1 MRRVYSL
8 PYRRF
13 MASSFAQLVIPL
25 SGLALKP
32 MESRRK
38 DPRRVPYLGR
48 QEGKKRS
55 ESSSRSVHRVAVIFD
70 DESREWKSERGAPPT
85 PHHRD
90 PRGLG
95 GGACGES
102 IETTRFDSGRGAEKV
117 EAAAVGARSVAYHGA
132 SQDSHFLLCPG
143 GGGVS
148 PKRRPSVFSLVPSD
162 QNPGPDFVPYVDLC
176 FVAAPAVLLA
186 PEARARKPLADH
198 DMCLPFRMG

>member
-48 QEGKKRS
+48 QEGKKRT

-95 GGACGES
+95 GGVWREHRNDSIRFGEGGGK
-102 IETTRFDSGRGAEKV
+102 GRGRRGRRSLGRLPWRFPGLPLSSLSRRRRRFSEEETV
-117 EAAAVGARSVAYHGA
+117 RLFLGA
-132 SQDSHFLLCPG
+132 L
-143 GGGVS
+143 
-148 PKRRPSVFSLVPSD
+148 
-162 QNPGPDFVPYVDLC
+162 
-176 FVAAPAVLLA
+176 
-186 PEARARKPLADH
+186 
-198 DMCLPFRMG
+198 

>member
-48 QEGKKRS
+48 QEGEKRT

-70 DESREWKSERGAPPT
+70 DESREWESERGVPP
-85 PHHRD
+85 PPP
-90 PRGLG
+90 PRPRRFG
-95 GGACGES
+95 GGRVE
-102 IETTRFDSGRGAEKV
+102 RAEN
-117 EAAAVGARSVAYHGA
+117 A
-132 SQDSHFLLCPG
+132 
-143 GGGVS
+143 
-148 PKRRPSVFSLVPSD
+148 
-162 QNPGPDFVPYVDLC
+162 
-176 FVAAPAVLLA
+176 
-186 PEARARKPLADH
+186 
-198 DMCLPFRMG
+198 

>member
-70 DESREWKSERGAPPT
+70 DESGRASGVSPH

-90 PRGLG
+90 PGGLG
-95 GGACGES
+95 EGAWREQGHDSIRFGGG
-102 IETTRFDSGRGAEKV
+102 GWAEKV